1 MGNIVKASDLLRAG
15 EVALVL
21 FTRGALIDLKAD
33 GSGSTGNWK
42 LDPDFRSD
50 KVIIYLRKGDSG
62 VNDVYLGDFESVRH
76 STERNR
82 LVVTFRNMIRVGE
95 TESNWFQFAN
105 GGQSPTQVVE
115 KD

>member
-1 MGNIVKASDLLRAG
+1 MGNITKASDLLRVG

-21 FTRGALIDLKAD
+21 FTRGPLFDLRAD

-50 KVIIYLRKGDSG
+50 RVIIYLRKGDAAT
-62 VNDVYLGDFESVRH
+62 NDVYMGDFESVRH

-82 LVVTFRNMIRVGE
+82 LVVTFRNMSRVGA
-95 TESNWFQFAN
+95 TDSNWFQFAN

-115 KD
+115 KG